1 MAQDGIM
8 QERAAENRPL
18 WVEELHLEL
27 EKMAEKLSLEMKGW
41 QGPSLTVT
49 PEEKGYTGPGK
60 ATAAIQA
67 AIDAASEA
75 GGGTVLLAA
84 GDYLEITEGRYPL
97 VGLGP
102 RAREAAT
109 DEFRLYLKRK
119 PKKTAGQG
127 AGEAGRGGSSS
138 AKAKASAAAML
149 ETPEQQELFERLRRL
164 RKRLAD
170 EEGVPPYIVFSDAA
184 LRSMCVLM
192 PRTPDEFLEVSG
204 VGSAK
209 LARYGE
215 AFLSEINGVPTA

>member
-1 MAQDGIM
+1 MPLPLGKCQRKHPPLTGSRQAKILEWGLDRSRTYGIVDDSTATVK
-8 QERAAENRPL
+8 EII
-18 WVEELHLEL
+18 EL
-27 EKMAEKLSLEMKGW
+27 
-41 QGPSLTVT
+41 LT
-49 PEEKGYTGPGK
+49 
-60 ATAAIQA
+60 
-67 AIDAASEA
+67 A
-75 GGGTVLLAA
+75 GE
-84 GDYLEITEGRYPL
+84 YLEISEGRYPL

-119 PKKTAGQG
+119 PKKTAGQS
-127 AGEAGRGGSSS
+127 AGEAGRGGSSGT
-138 AKAKASAAAML
+138 KAKASATATL

-204 VGSAK
+204 VGATK